1 MNNLKIFY
9 ISYFNANDIENYEFF
24 KKCRRRVFKIYYLIF
39 FFIYISYKYIYNYI
53 FLIIQLFA
61 NYIDTY
67 RKIDI
72 I

>member
-9 ISYFNANDIENYEFF
+9 ISYFNANYLENYEFF
-24 KKCRRRVFKIYYLIF
+24 KKCRRRVFQMYYLIF

-61 NYIDTY
+61 NIDTY